1 MSVRLAVIFFMHHA
15 APLAFRKSEQT
26 KCLGSEKLNFV
37 DGEGATLIPMED
49 WRGSIFS
56 IFLA

>member
-1 MSVRLAVIFFMHHA
+1 MNVSLAVIFFMHRA

-37 DGEGATLIPMED
+37 DGEGAALIPMED
-49 WRGSIFS
+49 WR
-56 IFLA
+56 